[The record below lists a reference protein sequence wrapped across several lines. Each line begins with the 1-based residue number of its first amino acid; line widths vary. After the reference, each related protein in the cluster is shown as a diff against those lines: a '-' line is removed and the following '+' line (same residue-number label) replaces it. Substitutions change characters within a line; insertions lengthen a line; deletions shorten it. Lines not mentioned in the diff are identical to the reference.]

1 MKAPLPGNETER
13 LRMLELYHIL
23 DTAEEAAF
31 DDITRLGAIVC
42 DTPICLISLIDDKR
56 QWFKS
61 RVGLS
66 ATETSR
72 DIAFCAHAILQD
84 DVFEVEDALLD
95 QRFAENPLVTSAPHI
110 RFYSGAPLTVAS
122 GIALGTLCV
131 IDHEPRQLTTQ
142 QTEGLKILRQMVVTQ
157 LELRRA
163 LGDLQLLNQM
173 LPMCAWCRS
182 IRDDSGAWQPLDKYV
197 AGAFSVTH
205 GICPQCS
212 KALHPGLP
220 K

>member
-1 MKAPLPGNETER
+1 MKAPLPANEAER
-13 LRMLELYHIL
+13 LRMLGLYHIL

-66 ATETSR
+66 AAETSR

-110 RFYSGAPLTVAS
+110 RFYSGAPLTVTS

-142 QTEGLKILRQMVVTQ
+142 QTEGLKILRQMVVAQ

-182 IRDDSGAWQPLDKYV
+182 IRDDSGTWQPLDKYV
-197 AGAFSVTH
+197 EGAFSVTH
-205 GICPQCS
+205 GICPPCS
-212 KALHPGLP
+212 KALQPDLP
-220 K
+220 E